1 MQIARVRDLRV
12 GPMRL
17 FAQDI
22 WLGVVLLKDVPR
34 SNLVTAISEAV
45 RAGPLTRHSRLIEE

>member
-1 MQIARVRDLRV
+1 MHIARVRDLRV

-22 WLGVVLLKDVPR
+22 WLGVVLLKDIPR
-34 SNLVTAISEAV
+34 SKVVTAIGEAV
-45 RAGPLTRHSRLIEE
+45 RAGP